1 MGRETADRDMAQ
13 ALTQTGLRRALIVEI
28 TGLLRLVAD
37 SSKLAQVALR
47 CMARVGAGSS
57 TS

>member
-13 ALTQTGLRRALIVEI
+13 ALTQTGLRLALIGEI
-28 TGLLRLVAD
+28 TGPLRLGAD
-37 SSKLAQVALR
+37 SSRLAQVALH